1 MLHSKSLTWTSFP
14 FELHQVT
21 LTMLPWLNEVAA
33 RCLIRHLH
41 LWAIEHVYL
50 KHKPAKQLYPAV
62 LQPYTDGHLEHHHYP
77 HSVIFTIT
85 RFQSSEAT
93 CCPSIHERTLTFRWM
108 NGTLCSSNEI
118 EEDGELSDTH
128 KRNGSKSDGEWERWG
143 SVFNSLSRSCWE
155 DNQFRWYQK
164 LLIFSLLWLPIKI
177 NAGSLLSAFKTLKNL
192 GGGGLVFF
200 FNAFKHFLPHT
211 LILWWLNR
219 GNFRVQLLAK
229 AHFTC
234 RPEQLGIK
242 SLTLCSTSWTTA
254 TL

>member
-41 LWAIEHVYL
+41 LWEIEHVYL
-50 KHKPAKQLYPAV
+50 KHKPAKQLYPAI

-118 EEDGELSDTH
+118 EEDDELSDTH
-128 KRNGSKSDGEWERWG
+128 KRNGSKSDGEWERGG

-177 NAGSLLSAFKTLKNL
+177 NAGSLLSAFKTLKRN
-192 GGGGLVFF
+192 GGGG
-200 FNAFKHFLPHT
+200 
-211 LILWWLNR
+211 
-219 GNFRVQLLAK
+219 G
-229 AHFTC
+229 
-234 RPEQLGIK
+234 
-242 SLTLCSTSWTTA
+242 
-254 TL
+254 